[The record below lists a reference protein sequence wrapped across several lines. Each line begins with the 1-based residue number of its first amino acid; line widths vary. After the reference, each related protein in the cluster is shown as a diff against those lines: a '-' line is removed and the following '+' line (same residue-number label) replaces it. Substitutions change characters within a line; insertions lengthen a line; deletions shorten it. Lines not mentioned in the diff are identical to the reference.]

1 MPARIS
7 VRTARDL
14 GAAIKEARKERGF
27 SQVALA
33 RAVGV
38 HQPKISE
45 IEQGAPGV
53 RIGLILQVLRALDL
67 SIAIDAAAVSST
79 PKPRRSRRKDDDRVD
94 LDRIANTGLD

>member
-1 MPARIS
+1 MLARIS

-33 RAVGV
+33 KAVGV

-45 IEQGAPGV
+45 IERGAPGV
-53 RIGLILQVLRALDL
+53 RIGLILQVLRALEL
-67 SIAIDAAAVSST
+67 SIAIDAAAVPST
-79 PKPRRSRRKDDDRVD
+79 QKPGRSRRKDDDRVD